1 MRLDRFMAI
10 SLSAL
15 VVFWRVV
22 VIAMNDAWAIAWD
35 RWADSSYWLA
45 EDPLFPAER
54 AISRILFPTNLNI
67 HVAMYLL
74 ELVGIGL
81 WLAIAIA
88 SALLILRLHST
99 RPVALI
105 SWRVCIV
112 VWVFAFA
119 CAYVGG
125 LWRQTIAD
133 SLLAHSDS
141 SLTTLAMMT
150 TVVGSGYVP
159 VLVLALVSWWDQ
171 KRGYVPGRTE
181 QGH

>member
-1 MRLDRFMAI
+1 MAI
-10 SLSAL
+10 SFSAL
-15 VVFWRVV
+15 VIFWRVI
-22 VIAMNDAWAIAWD
+22 VIAMNDAWAIARD
-35 RWADSSYWLA
+35 RWTDSSYWLA
-45 EDPLFPAER
+45 EDPLFPVER
-54 AISRILFPTNLNI
+54 AISRILFPASLNI

-74 ELVGIGL
+74 ELVGVCL
-81 WLAIAIA
+81 WLAVAIA
-88 SALLILRLHST
+88 SAALILRLHSA
-99 RPVALI
+99 RPVPLI

-112 VWVFAFA
+112 VWVLAFA

-159 VLVLALVSWWDQ
+159 VSVLAFVSWWDQ
-171 KRGYVPGRTE
+171 KRGYAPGRTE